1 MGVGFATSFVMHR
14 LPRLVVGRRRTA
26 RSSRMQTGV
35 EVQVRA
41 LRYLLVEVAEGPIS
55 AFMAD
60 DAARII
66 GDGIGRLFS

>member
-1 MGVGFATSFVMHR
+1 
-14 LPRLVVGRRRTA
+14 
-26 RSSRMQTGV
+26 MQTGV